1 VSPAPRQR
9 PLETVAVASLRSPMG
24 KIWILATERGVRE
37 IRLGSAEAPSRREAR
52 ARGEKHVRRPR
63 WTDPAKRAL
72 EGYLAGRRAPFT
84 LPLDLARGTPF
95 MRRVWEATRRVGH
108 GSVASYAAIAARA
121 GSPRA
126 VRAVGNA
133 LGANPIPIVIPCHR
147 VIYSDRSLG
156 GFSSGLAWKR
166 FLLELERGQLEL
178 TLKPKKR
185 LGLFR

>member
-1 VSPAPRQR
+1 MSPAARRQ
-9 PLETVAVASLRSPMG
+9 PLEEIAVASVRSPMG

-37 IRLGSAEAPSRREAR
+37 IRLGNAEAPSRRQAR
-52 ARGEKHVRRPR
+52 ARGEKLVRRPR
-63 WTDPAKRAL
+63 WTDPA
-72 EGYLAGRRAPFT
+72 RRAVEEYLSGTRAAFD
-84 LPLDLARGTPF
+84 LALDLARGTPF
-95 MRRVWEATRRVGH
+95 MRRVWDATRRVPH
-108 GSVASYAAIAARA
+108 GTVASYAAIAARA

-147 VIYSDRSLG
+147 VLHSDRSLG

-178 TLKPKKR
+178 TLKPRKR
-185 LGLFR
+185 LGIFR

>member
-1 VSPAPRQR
+1 MSRAR
-9 PLETVAVASLRSPMG
+9 EEIAVASLRSPAG
-24 KIWILATERGVRE
+24 RIWILATERGIRE
-37 IRLGSAEAPSRREAR
+37 IRLGSEEAPSRREAHD
-52 ARGEKHVRRPR
+52 RGRKYVRRPS
-63 WTDPAKRAL
+63 WTEPAERAL
-72 EGYLAGRRAPFT
+72 GAYLAGQRPSLD
-84 LPLDLARGTPF
+84 LPLDLAGGTPF

-108 GSVASYAAIAARA
+108 GAVASYASIAARA

-133 LGANPIPIVIPCHR
+133 LGANPVPIVIPCHR

-178 TLKPKKR
+178 TWRPRRKP
-185 LGLFR
+185 GPG